1 MPLKDSG
8 DINTPPTPT
17 FHEEEQLAA
26 LHSPV
31 VIEQPEI
38 ADEPVKAAA
47 AEQDSLSEGYV
58 PEVGEDQDPDHPV
71 GVPMD

>member
-1 MPLKDSG
+1 VPLKDSG

-26 LHSPV
+26 IQSPV

-38 ADEPVKAAA
+38 ADEPIKEAA
-47 AEQDSLSEGYV
+47 AEQDSKHEDSAPEEGYQ
-58 PEVGEDQDPDHPV
+58 EE
-71 GVPMD
+71 